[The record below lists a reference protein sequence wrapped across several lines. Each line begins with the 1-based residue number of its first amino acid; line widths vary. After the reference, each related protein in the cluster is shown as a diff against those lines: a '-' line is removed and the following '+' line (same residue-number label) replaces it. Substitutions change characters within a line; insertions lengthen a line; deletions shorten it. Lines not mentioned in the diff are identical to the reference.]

1 MDAGWRAVVG
11 IGADR
16 DSIEPAAENVS
27 ASVKVEVKGGG
38 RERWRGR
45 RRAGLKGFGNRRLE
59 EVNVVARF
67 YS

>member
-1 MDAGWRAVVG
+1 MVG

-16 DSIEPAAENVS
+16 DTIEPAAENVS
-27 ASVKVEVKGGG
+27 ASVKGGG
-38 RERWRGR
+38 REGWRGR
-45 RRAGLKGFGNRRLE
+45 RRAGLEGFGNRRLE